1 MKRLAIILAA
11 VAAMF
16 AFSSCEKTVE
26 DQIVG
31 TWDAKTAEM
40 TIQGIKMEIDLDEM
54 DMALSFTFNSDKT
67 GSMKMTAE
75 GDTETTYFDY
85 VVNGGTLT
93 MIDDLGDTV
102 NLPIT
107 ISGKNMTI
115 VFDEELLD
123 SDGKMTFH
131 LEKR

>member
-40 TIQGIKMEIDLDEM
+40 TIQGIKMEFDLAEM

-85 VVNGGTLT
+85 VGNGGTLT